1 MGGKPFYAH
10 FTLFFKMSIFLLSY
24 YLNVYVYYNIKST
37 KKQTLKFKRAVYD
50 IYMLMFFIDIGYW
63 LLGMDTG
70 NLDTD
75 MDKGMDMGKGRLVG
89 CT

>member
-1 MGGKPFYAH
+1 
-10 FTLFFKMSIFLLSY
+10 
-24 YLNVYVYYNIKST
+24 
-37 KKQTLKFKRAVYD
+37 
-50 IYMLMFFIDIGYW
+50 MFFIDIGYW

-75 MDKGMDMGKGRLVG
+75 MDMGMDMDKGRLVG

>member
-1 MGGKPFYAH
+1 M
-10 FTLFFKMSIFLLSY
+10 
-24 YLNVYVYYNIKST
+24 
-37 KKQTLKFKRAVYD
+37 KFKRAVYD
-50 IYMLMFFIDIGYW
+50 IYMLMFFIDIGYL

-75 MDKGMDMGKGRLVG
+75 MDTDMDKGMDMGKGMMVG

>member
-1 MGGKPFYAH
+1 
-10 FTLFFKMSIFLLSY
+10 
-24 YLNVYVYYNIKST
+24 
-37 KKQTLKFKRAVYD
+37 
-50 IYMLMFFIDIGYW
+50 MLMFFIDIGYL

-75 MDKGMDMGKGRLVG
+75 MDKGMDMGKGKGRLVG

>member
-1 MGGKPFYAH
+1 M
-10 FTLFFKMSIFLLSY
+10 
-24 YLNVYVYYNIKST
+24 
-37 KKQTLKFKRAVYD
+37 KFKRAVYD
-50 IYMLMFFIDIGYW
+50 IYMLIFFIDIGYW

-75 MDKGMDMGKGRLVG
+75 MDKGMDMGKGKGRLVG